1 MKKKESKKIKVGNQR
16 EKRDHKQERKK
27 ESKEVIFNTLKEVEI
42 VVCDM
47 YVFSRV
53 SIWKKIDSIKIILY
67 FHQKQDW
74 SGTQQTKYP
83 FYK

>member
-42 VVCDM
+42 LVCDM

-53 SIWKKIDSIKIILY
+53 SI
-67 FHQKQDW
+67 
-74 SGTQQTKYP
+74 
-83 FYK
+83 